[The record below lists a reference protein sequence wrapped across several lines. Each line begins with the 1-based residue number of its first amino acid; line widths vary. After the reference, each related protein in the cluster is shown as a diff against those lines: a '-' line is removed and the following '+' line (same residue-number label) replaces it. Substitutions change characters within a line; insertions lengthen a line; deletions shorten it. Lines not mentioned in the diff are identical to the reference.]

1 MIKWSVCTLMLRCR
15 IQARLFFAD
24 NEANHNREIA
34 RIVFVALIGRRGLTS
49 MQQSGEVMEADRV
62 LLVSGNWRKSIRP
75 GRKVTCLLALL
86 LANCTDINYQDRA
99 RSPLKP
105 MKSVV
110 HAKTDD
116 FDTPPKVVEGAR
128 PAYPEAEAKSRERG
142 YVVIVCTIGVDG
154 RARDFE
160 VELMTNPAFA
170 YAAVIAIQKWRWVP
184 ALKNGQPVAQKI
196 RVPMHFNAI

>member
-1 MIKWSVCTLMLRCR
+1 MKTEQVLPVS
-15 IQARLFFAD
+15 
-24 NEANHNREIA
+24 
-34 RIVFVALIGRRGLTS
+34 GRRS
-49 MQQSGEVMEADRV
+49 
-62 LLVSGNWRKSIRP
+62 KSIRP
-75 GRKVTCLLALL
+75 DWKVAGLLALL
-86 LANCTDINYQDRA
+86 LADCTHINYQDRA

-110 HAKTDD
+110 HVKTDD
-116 FDTPPKVVEGAR
+116 FDMPPRVLEGAR

-170 YAAVIAIQKWRWVP
+170 YEAMVAIQKWRWAP
-184 ALKNGQPVAQKI
+184 ALKNGQPVAQKMRI
-196 RVPMHFNAI
+196 PMHFNAL